1 MATKIK
7 VLEPGLLQVQNFTNP
22 EKWYVVDRL
31 ERSCTCECFKLR
43 GWCKHL
49 NFVLEHEADII
60 WEEKIWKAM
69 KEFEEWR
76 HNLIAERLKSFRPID
91 GKVRKALESAGWE
104 YDEDLSALV
113 WALITG

>member
-7 VLEPGLLQVQNFTNP
+7 GVLVRIVKPGLIEIQSFSNP
-22 EKWYVVDRL
+22 EKFYVVDRL

-49 NFVLEHEADII
+49 NFVLEHEGLICL
-60 WEEKIWKAM
+60 EEGVWRAN

-76 HNLIAERLKSFRPID
+76 KKQAPVLA
-91 GKVRKALESAGWE
+91 ALTYLNTLRSR
-104 YDEDLSALV
+104 
-113 WALITG
+113 